1 MKTTL
6 IKRTLGGLALVAFGF
21 LSFTK
26 TNTTYV
32 VNTGESQLKWTGY
45 HLAKS
50 YEHWGHVDIK
60 SGSIT
65 VNNGKITS
73 GEFIIDMNT
82 IANKDV
88 EGEED
93 SKKLD
98 GHLKSDDFFAVKKH
112 PEAKLV
118 IKKVSDS
125 GKATGDLTIRGIT
138 KEVEFDTKLE
148 EVTDDK
154 LVATADIKIDRTDY
168 KVMYGWKLENAIL
181 SNEFRMEVKVVASK

>member
-1 MKTTL
+1 MKKQFT
-6 IKRTLGGLALVAFGF
+6 ILALALAVGIS
-21 LSFTK
+21 LVSFRTIDG
-26 TNTTYV
+26 TYT
-32 VNTGESQLKWTGY
+32 VNASESQLKWTGY

-50 YEHWGHVDIK
+50 YEHWGYVNLK
-60 SGSIT
+60 SGNVEVS
-65 VNNGKITS
+65 NGKITS
-73 GEFIIDMNT
+73 GEFVIDMTT

-88 EGEED
+88 EGEKD

-118 IKKVSDS
+118 IKKVDGS

-138 KEVEFDTKLE
+138 KEIQFDTKVDE
-148 EVTDDK
+148 ASDNKV
-154 LVATADIKIDRTDY
+154 VATADIKVDRTDF

-181 SNEFRMEVKVVASK
+181 SNEFRMEVQLVANK